1 MRIKW
6 TLTILLTLILIN
18 IPACNKLEDLTT
30 SGSALIVTLISGEDL
45 EGNDGSTTIFSDVLT
60 TSGGIFNDT
69 ATASLT
75 AVVLDPEQTT
85 GTFYQD
91 IVVDQI
97 DVQYTRADMPNAR
110 EGVDVPFGFTQGVY
124 ARVVIGETVDLP
136 FVLVQHVAKLESPL
150 VELINISQE
159 KILKM
164 EAICTFYG
172 KDVGGHRIAPVVG
185 RVSVW
190 FANFSDED

>member
-1 MRIKW
+1 
-6 TLTILLTLILIN
+6 
-18 IPACNKLEDLTT
+18 
-30 SGSALIVTLISGEDL
+30 
-45 EGNDGSTTIFSDVLT
+45 
-60 TSGGIFNDT
+60 
-69 ATASLT
+69 
-75 AVVLDPEQTT
+75 
-85 GTFYQD
+85 
-91 IVVDQI
+91 
-97 DVQYTRADMPNAR
+97 
-110 EGVDVPFGFTQGVY
+110 
-124 ARVVIGETVDLP
+124 VVIGETVDLP

-190 FANFSDED
+190 FANFADED